1 MGSILS
7 VGMSQSSMNSNKSAR
22 TSFEKFLVDQN
33 DCDSDWP
40 TTMAEL
46 SEEQANDTK
55 MYERFAFW
63 LTYSTDSQRGES
75 YVLGTNK
82 VYVRM
87 AAQQMK
93 QLHNKPGSNLGALDS
108 MNNWLSK
115 LCRIWRGWPFSVR
128 STKEVRFVAGHHRST
143 FITCMPLTHP

>member
-33 DCDSDWP
+33 DYDSDWP

-63 LTYSTDSQRGES
+63 LTYSTDSLLRAWNQQG
-75 YVLGTNK
+75 
-82 VYVRM
+82 VR
-87 AAQQMK
+87 ADGCSTDEATAQQTR
-93 QLHNKPGSNLGALDS
+93 Q
-108 MNNWLSK
+108 
-115 LCRIWRGWPFSVR
+115 
-128 STKEVRFVAGHHRST
+128 
-143 FITCMPLTHP
+143 